1 MFYKCYCVKNIAE
14 EKLWH
19 RYQWKSNVTEF
30 ILTCASLQDSH
41 LHHVSCGSGK
51 AVLLKVHAHT
61 QQTLELCSSPCQGRQ
76 VHAAFPFLHAFSPLD
91 SNTLLWPSSFKISL
105 VGPLSLLFLILAS
118 SLVLKIPFKITIC
131 GQFFRPT
138 WEVESHFQNISPD
151 AGRERLFKKNI
162 TINKT
167 KSLVCQ
173 LITYIQYLAYF
184 QYIEL
189 QPLNSNNL
197 LKALGLAKGG
207 SFAVFSEGLL
217 AASGSAKSQCSPAP
231 KQCARGQG
239 LLSNRKK
246 NTSQV

>member
-1 MFYKCYCVKNIAE
+1 M
-14 EKLWH
+14 
-19 RYQWKSNVTEF
+19 
-30 ILTCASLQDSH
+30 
-41 LHHVSCGSGK
+41 
-51 AVLLKVHAHT
+51 
-61 QQTLELCSSPCQGRQ
+61 
-76 VHAAFPFLHAFSPLD
+76 
-91 SNTLLWPSSFKISL
+91 
-105 VGPLSLLFLILAS
+105 LFLILAS

-167 KSLVCQ
+167 KSLVCH

-207 SFAVFSEGLL
+207 SFAVFSEGLWL
-217 AASGSAKSQCSPAP
+217 PVGQPKASAALHQSSVQEAKVFYPTERKPLLRSKHPHFLKANPSQFF
-231 KQCARGQG
+231 R
-239 LLSNRKK
+239 N
-246 NTSQV
+246 